1 MGIIAKKSD
10 KVNESID
17 NATIENIKWSDLAF
31 INEMNERLESF
42 NDNKSKTYSW
52 TEVQEE
58 AFRTLK
64 NRKLCGNSLLIV

>member
-17 NATIENIKWSDLAF
+17 KATIANIRWSDIAF
-31 INEMNERLESF
+31 INEMNERLESI
-42 NDNKSKTYSW
+42 NDDKSKTYSW

-58 AFRTLK
+58 AFLNLK

>member
-17 NATIENIKWSDLAF
+17 KATIANIRWSDIAF
-31 INEMNERLESF
+31 INEMNERLESI
-42 NDNKSKTYSW
+42 NDDKSKTYSW

-58 AFRTLK
+58 AFLTLK